1 MSSIE
6 EAVNYC
12 KNYAADN
19 SHGYE
24 LGSRDYSFG
33 TDCSGLVRLY
43 SAKIEGVQPNNYPDM
58 STRSMRSVM
67 TSRGWKSFS
76 FTGTGNLQY
85 GDVLLTNTKGHTV
98 IWLGGNTILGA
109 EGDWDGRD
117 GDSSGSEICVRSYY
131 SYSWQ
136 YVLRWPG
143 GSSSSG
149 NGSSSDSGV
158 FEVDGYWGKKTTL
171 ESQKQAGTVADGYV
185 DGQSEIWR
193 SHLMGCTT
201 GWRWCTGEAVTGSP
215 LMKKVQITLR
225 DKYGQDVGEIDGIA
239 GKKFWQAM
247 ERAAGYKAD
256 DVGLEAPSNTIIWYQ
271 RQIKAR
277 TFF

>member
-1 MSSIE
+1 MSSIAD
-6 EAVNYC
+6 AVNKC
-12 KNYAADN
+12 KQYAADN

-33 TDCSGLVRLY
+33 TDCSGLVRMY
-43 SAKIEGVQPNNYPDM
+43 AAYVEGVQPNNYPDM
-58 STRSMRSVM
+58 STRSMKATM
-67 TSRGWKSFS
+67 TSRGWKSFA
-76 FTGTGNLQY
+76 FNGTGSLEY

-98 IWLGGNTILGA
+98 IWLGGNQILGA

-117 GDSSGSEICVRSYY
+117 GDSSGSEITVRSYY
-131 SYSWQ
+131 AYSWQ
-136 YVLRWPG
+136 WVLRWPG
-143 GSSSSG
+143 GSSGTDS
-149 NGSSSDSGV
+149 NGKLK
-158 FEVDGYWGKKTTL
+158 VDGFWGKDTTL

-185 DGQSEIWR
+185 DGQSQIWR

-256 DVGLEAPSNTIIWYQ
+256 DVGLEAPSNTIKWYQ
-271 RQIKAR
+271 RQVNAG

>member
-1 MSSIE
+1 MSSLS
-6 EAVNYC
+6 EAINKC
-12 KNYAADN
+12 KQYAADN

-33 TDCSGLVRLY
+33 TDCSGLVRMY
-43 SAKIEGVQPNNYPDM
+43 AAYVEGVQPNNYPDI
-58 STRSMRSVM
+58 STRSMKATM
-67 TSRGWKSFS
+67 TSRGWKSFA
-76 FTGTGNLQY
+76 FNGTGSLEY
-85 GDVLLTNTKGHTV
+85 GDVLLTNIKGHTV
-98 IWLGGNTILGA
+98 IWLGGNQILGA

-117 GDSSGSEICVRSYY
+117 GDSSGSEITVRSYY
-131 SYSWQ
+131 AYSWQ
-136 YVLRWPG
+136 WVLRWPG
-143 GSSSSG
+143 GSSGTDS
-149 NGSSSDSGV
+149 NGKLK
-158 FEVDGYWGKKTTL
+158 VDGFWGKDTTL

-201 GWRWCTGEAVTGSP
+201 GWRWCTGSAVTGSP

-256 DVGLEAPSNTIIWYQ
+256 DVGIEAPSNTIKWYQ
-271 RQIKAR
+271 RQINAG